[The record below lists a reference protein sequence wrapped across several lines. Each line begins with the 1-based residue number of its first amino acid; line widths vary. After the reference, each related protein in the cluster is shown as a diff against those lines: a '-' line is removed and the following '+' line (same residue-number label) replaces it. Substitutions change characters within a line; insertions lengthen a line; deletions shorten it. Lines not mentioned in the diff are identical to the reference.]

1 MDEVEVH
8 APPMNRKI
16 HGTGQDE
23 DVHAVRGVTFGIV
36 LYPKPF
42 LRGMMT
48 QHPCA
53 SRAAGRTITLQE
65 QDKTKKE

>member
-42 LRGMMT
+42 LRGM
-48 QHPCA
+48 
-53 SRAAGRTITLQE
+53 I
-65 QDKTKKE
+65 